1 MPETP
6 DHPTPPRRAP
16 AGTSRSNKRTRFV
29 LPADHHDDRIGERIE
44 AFLDGP
50 EPAARRGGRA
60 RHLRS
65 DHLKRPRALLP
76 LDTRT
81 DWDAALRQEDARVA
95 RYGRPASVV
104 VVSLALADP
113 ATTDR
118 YASRIGTA
126 LRAHARETDRVA
138 RVGPA
143 RFHLLLPE
151 TMEAEATA
159 LASRLRDACCAVIG
173 SPPPLEVRAVA
184 ASVVRGGTL
193 SDALRR
199 ASLVIAD

>member
-16 AGTSRSNKRTRFV
+16 AGGGRSTKRTRFV
-29 LPADHHDDRIGERIE
+29 LPADQHDDRTSERIE

-50 EPAARRGGRA
+50 APAKRGGRA
-60 RHLRS
+60 RHLRTEN
-65 DHLKRPRALLP
+65 LTRPRPTLP

-81 DWDAALRQEDARVA
+81 DWDAALRQEEARVA

-113 ATTDR
+113 SSADRFAT
-118 YASRIGTA
+118 RIGAA

-151 TMEAEATA
+151 TMEAEAAA
-159 LASRLRDACCAVIG
+159 LATRLRDACCAVIG

-184 ASVVRGGTL
+184 ASVARGGTL

-199 ASLVIAD
+199 ASLVVAD